1 MTVLRPSPGST
12 RPLLTRV
19 PLSTESLPPLS
30 DPMVPWPGREIDL
43 GVLRVHLRETPG
55 PAEGTPA
62 FYVHGLGGSATNW
75 TELAGQLAGRSPGYA
90 IDLPGFGRSRPGS
103 RTRARLVDLA
113 SVVVNA
119 ISAISDRPVHL
130 FGNSMGG
137 AISLLVAAERP
148 DLVRTLTLISP
159 AVPDLRPDVRRLSD
173 PRVLVAALPVIGRQ
187 TRRALAAATAQE
199 RTERMLRL
207 CFAEPEKVSA
217 ARIALATDE
226 VRERDDMPWSTAA
239 LTMATGALFRAWL
252 TVGERSL
259 WRVVHRVGAPT
270 LVIWGDRDRLVSVRK
285 APRTATSLPNG
296 RLLVLRHTG
305 HVAQM
310 ERPTTVARAALG
322 MWDAVA
328 DNEW

>member
-1 MTVLRPSPGST
+1 MTVLRPTAVPT

-30 DPMVPWPGREIDL
+30 DPMTPWPGREIDL
-43 GVLRVHLRETPG
+43 GGLRVHLRETAG
-55 PAEGTPA
+55 PADGIPA

-75 TELAGQLAGRSPGYA
+75 TELAGQLSGRSPGYS
-90 IDLPGFGRSRPGS
+90 IDLPGFGRSRPHL
-103 RTRARLVDLA
+103 RTRARLADLA
-113 SVVVNA
+113 DVVIRA
-119 ISAISDRPVHL
+119 ISAVTDRPVHL

-148 DLVRTLTLISP
+148 DLVHTLTLISP

-173 PRVLVAALPVIGRQ
+173 PRMLVAALPVIGRQ
-187 TRRALAAATAQE
+187 TRRALAAASAQE
-199 RTERMLRL
+199 RTEQMLRL

-217 ARIALATDE
+217 GRIALATDE
-226 VRERDDMPWSTAA
+226 VRERDGMPWSTSAM
-239 LTMATGALFRAWL
+239 TMATGALVRAWL

-259 WRVVHRVGAPT
+259 WRVVNRVTVPT

-296 RLLVLRHTG
+296 RLLVLSNTG

-310 ERPTTVARAALG
+310 ERPTTVARASLG

-328 DNEW
+328 TNEW